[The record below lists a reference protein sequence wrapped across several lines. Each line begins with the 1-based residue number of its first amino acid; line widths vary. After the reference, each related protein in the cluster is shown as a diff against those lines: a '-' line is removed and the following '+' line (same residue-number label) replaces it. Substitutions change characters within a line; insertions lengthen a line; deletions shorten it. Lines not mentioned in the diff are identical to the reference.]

1 MSKKIRYIIMAL
13 LLAVFC
19 TMGGIILYTQYKY
32 AQEDKVYEQAAEEFT
47 RRTDAGAG
55 DTLGEAG
62 EDTAGIP
69 LEVDFG
75 KLREINSDVIGWI
88 YCEDTVINY
97 PVLQGPDNDYYLRR
111 NINRK
116 HQTAGSIFVEATNR
130 PGFVDSNTIIY
141 GHHMKNG
148 SMFACLDEWKDQEF
162 YESHPVMWLLT
173 PEQDYQIL
181 LFAGYTT
188 AATSDTYTT
197 FDASCEE
204 LEDYLARCLKLSDFQ
219 ADLGPGEESV
229 LDPGA
234 RYVVLS
240 TCAYNFEDARYV
252 LHGKL
257 VPVER

>member
-116 HQTAGSIFVEATNR
+116 HQTAGS
-130 PGFVDSNTIIY
+130 
-141 GHHMKNG
+141 
-148 SMFACLDEWKDQEF
+148 MFACLDEWKDQEF

-257 VPVER
+257 EPVER